1 MEKPKTPVQPDP
13 SDRIK
18 YPKPPTKEGKN
29 YLGEPIYLPN
39 ENFLRDYRK
48 YQKDKDNYAKDLEL
62 YEQLKFIK
70 LIKVAKEKLIL
81 KKFKIIKR

>member
-1 MEKPKTPVQPDP
+1 MEKPKIPIQPDP
-13 SDRIK
+13 SDMVK
-18 YPKPPTKEGKN
+18 YPDPPTKEGRN
-29 YLGEPIYLPN
+29 YLGDAIYLPN
-39 ENFLRDYRK
+39 ENFIRDYKK

-62 YEQLKFIK
+62 WEQLKFIK